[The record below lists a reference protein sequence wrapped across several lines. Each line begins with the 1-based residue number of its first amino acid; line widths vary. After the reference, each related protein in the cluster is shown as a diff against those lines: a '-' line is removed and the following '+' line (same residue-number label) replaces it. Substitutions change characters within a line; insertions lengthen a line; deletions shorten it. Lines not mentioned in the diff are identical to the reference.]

1 METVPHFWSPSGY
14 PNPKGLHLQF
24 YYQAAYMNTDNIVQ
38 MMQKGFHVTLGAA
51 SFLVDTAI
59 TPSQEQRDANL
70 SKLQSGNFDS
80 LTEEW
85 AVTGEQKEQEAKTFV
100 ESVMPKDSFPDI
112 PFPGFSTSA
121 SSSSPS
127 TTTSGPSVPTDIQN
141 DLEAL
146 TTELSEIRAALRND

>member
-1 METVPHFWSPSGY
+1 MDKRSISGHLDR
-14 PNPKGLHLQF
+14 PCLQF

-51 SFLVDTAI
+51 SFLVDTAV
-59 TPSQEQRDANL
+59 TPSQEQRETNL
-70 SKLQSGNFDS
+70 SKLQSGNLDS

-100 ESVMPKDSFPDI
+100 ESVLPQGNFPDI
-112 PFPGFSTSA
+112 TFPGFSAPSSGDSTA
-121 SSSSPS
+121 S
-127 TTTSGPSVPTDIQN
+127 TNSGPSVPTDIQQ

-146 TTELSEIRAALRND
+146 MTELSEIRATLRNE

>member
-1 METVPHFWSPSGY
+1 MERLSISGHLDG
-14 PNPKGLHLQF
+14 PCLQF
-24 YYQAAYMNTDNIVQ
+24 YYQAAYMNTDNLVQ

-51 SFLVDTAI
+51 SFLVDTAV
-59 TPSQEQRDANL
+59 TPSEEQRNANL

-100 ESVMPKDSFPDI
+100 ESVIPKDSFSNI
-112 PFPGFSTSA
+112 PFPDF
-121 SSSSPS
+121 SPS
-127 TTTSGPSVPTDIQN
+127 TSNPPAAPNVTGPTVPTDIQN

-146 TTELSEIRAALRND
+146 TTELSEIRAALRNE

>member
-1 METVPHFWSPSGY
+1 
-14 PNPKGLHLQF
+14 
-24 YYQAAYMNTDNIVQ
+24 MNTDNLFQ

-51 SFLVDTAI
+51 SFLVDTAV

-100 ESVMPKDSFPDI
+100 ESVIPKDSFPDI
-112 PFPGFSTSA
+112 PFPGFSKSDSSTST
-121 SSSSPS
+121 S
-127 TTTSGPSVPTDIQN
+127 TATNGLNVPNDIQD
-141 DLEAL
+141 DLEIL

>member
-1 METVPHFWSPSGY
+1 
-14 PNPKGLHLQF
+14 
-24 YYQAAYMNTDNIVQ
+24 MNTDNLAQ

-59 TPSQEQRDANL
+59 TPNQEQRDANL
-70 SKLQSGNFDS
+70 SKLQSGNFES

-100 ESVMPKDSFPDI
+100 ESVITKDGSFPDI
-112 PFPGFSTSA
+112 PFPGFSN
-121 SSSSPS
+121 SSSSSTS
-127 TTTSGPSVPTDIQN
+127 TTVANGPSVPTDIQD

>member
-1 METVPHFWSPSGY
+1 
-14 PNPKGLHLQF
+14 
-24 YYQAAYMNTDNIVQ
+24 MNTDNLFQ

-51 SFLVDTAI
+51 SFLVDTAV

-100 ESVMPKDSFPDI
+100 ESVIPKDSFPDI
-112 PFPGFSTSA
+112 SFPGFSQSESSTST
-121 SSSSPS
+121 S
-127 TTTSGPSVPTDIQN
+127 TATNGPKVPNDIQD
-141 DLEAL
+141 DLEIL
-146 TTELSEIRAALRND
+146 TTELSEIRAALRSD